1 VGPGHEV
8 FLLYS
13 AQYRKSLVLV
23 LFSHIFTRDRYTL
36 PLDVVRSCVKSMN
49 NINLCLQLSILL
61 VVVACQQ
68 TTPIADVAIAQKNST
83 ILTEAVVEQA
93 PSTVATTIPVETP
106 EQLADTD
113 LWHRVRAGFT
123 LDHEIDRNRVKQEL
137 DWFVKH
143 PDYIKRVADRA
154 RKYLFHIV
162 GQLEQNNLP
171 LEFALLPVV
180 ESAYDPFAYSHGR
193 AAGLW
198 QFIPATARFQG
209 LKIDWW
215 YDGRRDVIDSTD
227 AAARYLNHLHERM
240 DEDWLLALASYNSGE
255 GNVRSA
261 MRKNARKS
269 KALDFWSLDL
279 NQETTSYVPRLLALC
294 AVIDNPS
301 AYGIELEPI
310 ENNAYW
316 QTVDIGSQI
325 DLSKA
330 AALADLDSRELY
342 QLNPGFNQWSTH
354 PEGPHRLLVPVSNAE
369 QFAENLANLAG
380 KDRMTWTRHKIND
393 GESLGS
399 IAQEYGTTVTTLRSV
414 NGISGSLIR
423 TGDSLLIPVASMHAE
438 YPMTAEARLRQD
450 QSYWAQQYGAKPVRH
465 VVQPGDSLWKLS
477 RRHRVSMRNLA
488 KWNGIGTTS
497 TLYPGSTLLVF
508 NASSD
513 PSSDPSSDIVRKL
526 SYRVRQGES
535 FAKIADKFN
544 LTIGS
549 IKSWNK
555 KAAAARYLQPGDS
568 LTLFVD
574 VTSME

>member
-1 VGPGHEV
+1 
-8 FLLYS
+8 
-13 AQYRKSLVLV
+13 
-23 LFSHIFTRDRYTL
+23 
-36 PLDVVRSCVKSMN
+36 MN
-49 NINLCLQLSILL
+49 NINRCLQLTILL
-61 VVVACQQ
+61 LVVACQQ
-68 TTPIADVAIAQKNST
+68 TTPIDEVPLAQTQPTVLS
-83 ILTEAVVEQA
+83 EPVVEDV
-93 PSTVATTIPVETP
+93 PSAVATTTAVEPP
-106 EQLADTD
+106 EQLPITD
-113 LWHRVRAGFT
+113 LWQRVRAGFT
-123 LDHEIDRNRVKQEL
+123 LDHEVDRRLVKREL
-137 DWFVKH
+137 DWFKKN

-154 RKYLFHIV
+154 RKHLFHIV
-162 GQLEQNNLP
+162 EQLEQHDLP

-227 AAARYLNHLHERM
+227 AAARYLNHLHKRM

-255 GNVRSA
+255 GNVRAA
-261 MRKNARKS
+261 MRKNAGKS
-269 KALDFWSLDL
+269 RALDFWSLDL
-279 NQETTSYVPRLLALC
+279 PRETTSYVPRILALC

-301 AYGIELEPI
+301 AYGIKLEPI
-310 ENNAYW
+310 NNNAYW

-330 AALADLDSRELY
+330 AQLADLKSRELY
-342 QLNPGFNQWSTH
+342 QLNPGYNQWSTH
-354 PEGPHRLLVPVSNAE
+354 PEGPHRLLIPISKVAI
-369 QFAENLANLAG
+369 FTENLANLSPHE
-380 KDRMTWTRHKIND
+380 RMTWTRHRISN
-393 GESLGS
+393 GENLGS
-399 IAQEYGTTVTTLRSV
+399 IAQKYDTTVSTLQSV

-423 TGDSLLIPVASMHAE
+423 AGDSLLIPVASKHAE
-438 YPMTAEARLRQD
+438 YPMTAEARLQQD
-450 QSYWAQQYGAKPVRH
+450 QRYWEQQYGSKPVRH

-477 RRHRVSMRNLA
+477 RRYQVSMRNLA

-513 PSSDPSSDIVRKL
+513 VVRKL

-544 LTIGS
+544 LSIGS

>member
-1 VGPGHEV
+1 M
-8 FLLYS
+8 
-13 AQYRKSLVLV
+13 
-23 LFSHIFTRDRYTL
+23 D
-36 PLDVVRSCVKSMN
+36 
-49 NINLCLQLSILL
+49 NISRCLQLSILFSI
-61 VVVACQQ
+61 VACQS
-68 TTPIADVAIAQKNST
+68 TTQVVDVPTTQDQAVIA
-83 ILTEAVVEQA
+83 TEPAVIHE
-93 PSTVATTIPVETP
+93 SSIPVASPPVTP
-106 EQLADTD
+106 PAQPANID
-113 LWHRVRAGFT
+113 LWQRVRSGFQ
-123 LDHEIDRNRVKQEL
+123 LDHEINRRQVKQEI

-154 RKYLFHIV
+154 RKHLHHIV
-162 GQLEQNNLP
+162 EQLEQHNLP

-193 AAGLW
+193 ASGLW
-198 QFIPATARFQG
+198 QFIPATARLQG

-240 DEDWLLALASYNSGE
+240 DGDWLLALASYNSGE
-255 GNVRSA
+255 GNVRA
-261 MRKNARKS
+261 AKRKNARKG

-279 NQETTSYVPRLLALC
+279 PRETTSYVPRLLALC
-294 AVIDNPS
+294 AVIDNPA

-310 ENNAYW
+310 DNSAYW
-316 QTVDIGSQI
+316 RTVDIGSQI
-325 DLSKA
+325 DLGKA
-330 AALADLDSRELY
+330 ARLADMNSRELY
-342 QLNPGFNQWSTH
+342 QLNPGYNQWSTH
-354 PEGPHRLLVPVSNAE
+354 PEGPHRLVIPISKAERFEVNLSN
-369 QFAENLANLAG
+369 LSST
-380 KDRMTWTRHKIND
+380 DRMTWTRHNIKT

-399 IAQEYGTTVTTLRSV
+399 IAQKYDTTVTTLRSV

-423 TGDSLLIPVASMHAE
+423 AGDSLLIPVASRHTD

-450 QSYWAQQYGAKPVRH
+450 QRYWEQQYGVKPVSH
-465 VVQPGDSLWKLS
+465 VIQAGDSLWKLS
-477 RRHRVSMRNLA
+477 RHYHVSMRDLA

-497 TLYPGSTLLVF
+497 TLYPGAILLVF

-513 PSSDPSSDIVRKL
+513 VVRKL

-535 FAKIADKFN
+535 FGKIADKFN

-555 KAAAARYLQPGDS
+555 KAAAARYLQPGDN

-574 VTSME
+574 VTAME

>member
-1 VGPGHEV
+1 MGPGHEV

-477 RRHRVSMRNLA
+477 RRHRISMRNLA

-508 NASSD
+508 NA
-513 PSSDPSSDIVRKL
+513 SSDPSSDIVRKL

>member
-1 VGPGHEV
+1 
-8 FLLYS
+8 
-13 AQYRKSLVLV
+13 
-23 LFSHIFTRDRYTL
+23 
-36 PLDVVRSCVKSMN
+36 MN
-49 NINLCLQLSILL
+49 NINRCLQLSILFL
-61 VVVACQQ
+61 VVACQQ
-68 TTPIADVAIAQKNST
+68 TTPIDEVPLAQMQPTVLS
-83 ILTEAVVEQA
+83 EPVVEDV
-93 PSTVATTIPVETP
+93 PSAVATTTAVEPP
-106 EQLADTD
+106 EQLPITD
-113 LWHRVRAGFT
+113 LWQRVRAGFT
-123 LDHEIDRNRVKQEL
+123 LDHEVDRRPVKREL
-137 DWFVKH
+137 DWFKKN

-154 RKYLFHIV
+154 RKHLLHIV
-162 GQLEQNNLP
+162 EQLEQHDLP
-171 LEFALLPVV
+171 LEFSLLPVV

-227 AAARYLNHLHERM
+227 AAVRYLNHLHKRM

-255 GNVRSA
+255 GNVRAA

-269 KALDFWSLDL
+269 RALDFWSLDL
-279 NQETTSYVPRLLALC
+279 PRETTSYVPRLLALC

-301 AYGIELEPI
+301 AYGIKLEPI
-310 ENNAYW
+310 NNNAYW

-330 AALADLDSRELY
+330 AQLADLKSRELY
-342 QLNPGFNQWSTH
+342 QLNPGYNQWSTH
-354 PEGPHRLLVPVSNAE
+354 PEGPHRLLIPISKVAI
-369 QFAENLANLAG
+369 FTENLANLSP
-380 KDRMTWTRHKIND
+380 DERMTWTRHRISN

-399 IAQEYGTTVTTLRSV
+399 ISQKYDTTVSTLQSV

-423 TGDSLLIPVASMHAE
+423 AGDSLLIPVASRHAE
-438 YPMTAEARLRQD
+438 YPMTAEARLQQD
-450 QSYWAQQYGAKPVRH
+450 QRYWEQQYGSKPVRH

-477 RRHRVSMRNLA
+477 RRYQVSMRNLA

-513 PSSDPSSDIVRKL
+513 VVRKL

-544 LTIGS
+544 LSIGS

-555 KAAAARYLQPGDS
+555 KAAAVRYLQPGDS

-574 VTSME
+574 VTSTE